1 MNKNGIGRDIPAE
14 IDGIGELTPY
24 ISPFGVIPTTRRHG
38 KKIKLHQPG
47 QSKIVDSIEEAIKK
61 TGLKNGDTIS
71 FHHHFREGDYILNL
85 VVGKIAD
92 MGIKNITLFGS
103 SLNAVHEPLI
113 EHIKNGVITKI
124 HTSGM
129 RGTLGEAISRG
140 IMDTPVT
147 IRSHGGRAR
156 AIEAGEVQ
164 IDVAFL
170 GIPCCDAYGNANG
183 YTGPSA
189 CGTLG
194 YAMTDAKYAD
204 NVVFITD
211 NLVQAPNVP
220 ASINQTEVDYIVV
233 TEAIGNPKGI
243 VSGATRYTTDPKEL
257 QIAKYASTVIEHS
270 GYFKD
275 GFNIQAGTG
284 GASLAVARFLKNK
297 MIDQGIKA
305 GAIIGG
311 ITGQFVEMLEEGLAD
326 KILGVQDF
334 DLIAAQSVGKN
345 DNHYEIDAAFYA
357 SPHNSSPAV
366 NMLDIVI
373 LSALEIDTQFNVNV
387 ITGSDG
393 VMRGAS
399 GGHCD
404 AAAGAKLT
412 IVVSPLVRGRIPT
425 VVDSVA
431 TVITPGASID
441 ILVTERGVAINPAR
455 TDLIDRVKKLGLPLF
470 TIEELRDMA
479 YGLTGKPDP
488 IPYTDKIVGLIE
500 YRDGTIIDVVRQV
513 Q

>member
-1 MNKNGIGRDIPAE
+1 M
-14 IDGIGELTPY
+14 
-24 ISPFGVIPTTRRHG
+24 
-38 KKIKLHQPG
+38 
-47 QSKIVDSIEEAIKK
+47 
-61 TGLKNGDTIS
+61 
-71 FHHHFREGDYILNL
+71 
-85 VVGKIAD
+85 
-92 MGIKNITLFGS
+92 
-103 SLNAVHEPLI
+103 HEPLI

-156 AIEAGEVQ
+156 AIESGEVQ

-170 GIPCCDAYGNANG
+170 GIPCCDEYGNSNG
-183 YTGPSA
+183 YMGPSA

-204 NVVFITD
+204 NVVLITD
-211 NLVQAPNVP
+211 NLVKTPNVP

-233 TEAIGNPKGI
+233 TDAIGNPKGI

-257 QIAKYASTVIEHS
+257 LIAKYASTVIEHS
-270 GYFKD
+270 GYFED

-284 GASLAVARFLKNK
+284 GASLAVARFLKSK
-297 MIDQGIKA
+297 MIDKGIKA
-305 GAIIGG
+305 SAIIGG

-345 DNHYEIDAAFYA
+345 DNHHEIDAAFYA

-366 NMLDIVI
+366 NLLDIVI
-373 LSALEIDTQFNVNV
+373 LSALEIDTDYNVNV
-387 ITGSDG
+387 MTGSDG
-393 VMRGAS
+393 LMRGAS

-412 IVVSPLVRGRIPT
+412 IIVSPLIRGRIPT

-431 TVITPGASID
+431 TVITPGESID

-455 TDLIDRVKKLGLPLF
+455 QDLIEKVKNLPIPLF
-470 TIEELRDMA
+470 TIQELRDMA
-479 YGLTGKPDP
+479 YSLTGKPEP

-513 Q
+513 KE

>member
-1 MNKNGIGRDIPAE
+1 MIKNGIGREIPNE
-14 IDGIGELTPY
+14 MEGMGKFMPY
-24 ISPFGVIPTTRRHG
+24 TSPFGVLPTARRHG
-38 KKIKLHQPG
+38 KKIKVHQPG
-47 QSKIVDSIEEAIKK
+47 QSKLLDSLETAIRK
-61 TGLKNGDTIS
+61 TGLKDGDTIS

-85 VVGKIAD
+85 VVDKIAEL
-92 MGIKNITLFGS
+92 GIKNITLFGS
-103 SLNAVHEPLI
+103 SLNAVHTPLI
-113 EHIKNGVITKI
+113 EHIQNGVITRI

-129 RGTLGEAISRG
+129 RGKLGEAISRG
-140 IMDTPVT
+140 LMDTPVI

-183 YTGPSA
+183 YSGPSA

-194 YAMTDAKYAD
+194 YAMVDAKYAD
-204 NVVFITD
+204 HVVLITD
-211 NLVQAPNVP
+211 NLVSAPNVP

-233 TEAIGNPKGI
+233 AEAIGNPKGI

-257 QIAKYASTVIEHS
+257 QIAKYASRVIEHS
-270 GYFKD
+270 GYFQD
-275 GFNIQAGTG
+275 GFNLQAGTG

-297 MIDQGIKA
+297 MVDQGIKA

-345 DNHYEIDAAFYA
+345 HNHYEIDAGFYA

-366 NMLDIVI
+366 NLLDVVI
-373 LSALEIDTQFNVNV
+373 LSALEIDTQFHVNV

-412 IVVSPLVRGRIPT
+412 LVVSPLIRGRIPT
-425 VVDSVA
+425 VVDHVA
-431 TVITPGASID
+431 TVITPGASVD
-441 ILVTERGVAINPAR
+441 MLVTERGIAINPAR
-455 TDLIDRVKKLGLPLF
+455 PDLIDKLKDLGIPQF